1 MQKAI
6 IITAP
11 SGAGKSTIAE
21 HVLTYVEDLDY
32 SVSAT
37 TREPREDEK
46 EGIDYYYL
54 SKTEFMKRVDNDEF
68 VEWEEV
74 YEGVFYG
81 TLKSEVERIWEQ
93 GKAVLYVVDV
103 FGANDLKGYF
113 GEKSLSIFIEPPSIE
128 VLRDRLIKRGSETES
143 SLKRR
148 LNRAEKEMRKKN
160 EFDLIIVN
168 DVLEIAQ
175 IQTEDEVRF
184 FLSLALNKL

>member
-113 GEKSLSIFIEPPSIE
+113 GEKALSIFIEPPSIG

-184 FLSLALNKL
+184 FLS